1 MWLSIVP
8 LSFHLQSHLLQLDFN
23 WHIIK
28 YVCHTDVQC
37 SHELM
42 DYAFKLAMSMLIYS
56 SINHILTVIPP
67 PRKHIT
73 WINVSSS

>member
-42 DYAFKLAMSMLIYS
+42 DYAFKLALSIVKGKEAIIMQS
-56 SINHILTVIPP
+56 SIVPLSFHSQL
-67 PRKHIT
+67 HL
-73 WINVSSS
+73 